1 SDPGPYYLGAGVSFT
16 DRDAVKRD
24 LEIMLE
30 AGVKE
35 GIPVVIGTAGGSGGE
50 PHLNW
55 CREIVEEIAREKD
68 LHFKLAVIHAEFAKE
83 DVKAALRAG
92 KVKPLAPAP
101 ELTEEAVGA
110 TTRIVGQMGME
121 PFIKALDE
129 GAQVVLAGRTYDPS
143 VFAAPAVR
151 AGCDKGLAIHLG
163 KILECASICAPPG

>member
-1 SDPGPYYLGAGVSFT
+1 
-16 DRDAVKRD
+16 
-24 LEIMLE
+24 M
-30 AGVKE
+30 
-35 GIPVVIGTAGGSGGE
+35 
-50 PHLNW
+50 
-55 CREIVEEIAREKD
+55 EEIAREKD

-163 KILECASICAPPG
+163 KILECASICATPGSGSDCKMCIRDRWRGTSACATAFTASSRPPDWTGWPS